1 MYLHQMGQVPLLTRE
16 QEIEICKRIEV
27 AESKE
32 REMFNQFAFTPR
44 LYLELLDRLET
55 GTERFDRV
63 VTDKFSE
70 SRDVYM
76 EGVDK
81 IKKNLLSVRSKI
93 PRRTIRWPLW
103 RRGYAQAQARR
114 QKSGEGTAGLVRR
127 FSHAEFQTKDSRE
140 PVC

>member
-1 MYLHQMGQVPLLTRE
+1 MR
-16 QEIEICKRIEV
+16 KRIEV

-32 REMFNQFAFTPR
+32 REMFNRFAFTPR

-93 PRRTIRWPLW
+93 LKAYDQVAACGE
-103 RRGYAQAQARR
+103 RGYAQAQTRR
-114 QKSGEGTAGLVRR
+114 QKSGEGTARTCSPLFTR
-127 FSHAEFQTKDSRE
+127 
-140 PVC
+140 